1 MIVYRLS
8 KEIYK
13 NDLSGIGAEKFG
25 GRWNNKGTRILYTAQ
40 SRALATLEVAVH
52 LALTNV
58 PKNYYLSAIQIPDEL
73 IVDYDQKRLKN
84 KNWKSI
90 PPINFTQTEGDHF
103 IKENSALIL
112 KVPSAI
118 VQGDFN
124 YLINPVHKEFS
135 KVKIIESELFS
146 FDSRLFKAE

>member
-8 KEIYK
+8 KEAYK

-25 GRWNNKGTRILYTAQ
+25 GRWNNKGSRMVYTAQ

-52 LALTNV
+52 MALTNL
-58 PKNYYLSAIQIPDEL
+58 PKNYYLICIEIPDEF
-73 IVDYDQKRLKN
+73 IVDYNQKRLKD

-90 PPINFTQTEGDHF
+90 PPINFTQTEGDQF
-103 IKENSALIL
+103 IKERTGIAL

-118 VQGDFN
+118 VQGDYN
-124 YLINPVHKEFS
+124 YLINPTHEEFS
-135 KVKIIESELFS
+135 KVKILKSELFS

>member
-25 GRWNNKGTRILYTAQ
+25 GRWNNKGTRMVYTAQ
-40 SRALATLEVAVH
+40 SRALANLEVAVH
-52 LALTNV
+52 LAFTNI
-58 PKNYYLSAIQIPDEL
+58 PKNYYLTTLQIPDEF
-73 IVDYDQKRLKN
+73 IVTYDQKYLKN

-90 PPINFTQTEGDHF
+90 PPINFTQTEGDKF
-103 IKENSALIL
+103 VKENGLIL

-118 VQGDFN
+118 VQGDYN
-124 YLINPVHKEFS
+124 YLINPTHEKLS
-135 KVKIIESELFS
+135 QVKILESELFS